1 MRLLGVHERRV
12 KLRND
17 VFGEL
22 LETSAH
28 EPENVCGHGQN
39 EAQNKRAL
47 QRLLILVVTAG
58 SPQSCGIA
66 MHRQPQNNG
75 FREERQ

>member
-1 MRLLGVHERRV
+1 V

-22 LETSAH
+22 METAAY
-28 EPENVCGHGQN
+28 EPENVCGYDQN
-39 EAQNKRAL
+39 EAQNKRAFE
-47 QRLLILVVTAG
+47 RLLILVATAG

-66 MHRQPQNNG
+66 MHRHPQNNG
-75 FREERQ
+75 YRREPPYLSPFPR